1 MSRCTEKSNEFINEI
16 IKKIDKIHRTKDEYR
31 TTDVNVYYDAGKW
44 SKRDYV
50 AKITVPRDWDSYE
63 TKCIKERMRSA
74 GATNIIGGKRHAIA
88 RDYLDLAFDIKKS
101 KMKELGI
108 GFNENLLKKEN

>member
-1 MSRCTEKSNEFINEI
+1 MSRMTPKSKKFIDEMI
-16 IKKIDKIHRTKDEYR
+16 YTIDNYSYR
-31 TTDVNVYYDAGKW
+31 LRDVKVYYDGDKW

-50 AKITVPRDWDSYE
+50 AKITVPYDWDSYD
-63 TKCIKERMRSA
+63 TKYLKARMRGA
-74 GATNIIGGKRHAIA
+74 GATNIIGCVRHAIA

-108 GFNENLLKKEN
+108 DISKVV

>member
-1 MSRCTEKSNEFINEI
+1 MSKMTPKSNEFINEI
-16 IKKIDKIHRTKDEYR
+16 THTIDNYSYR
-31 TTDVNVYYDAGKW
+31 IRDVKVYYDGSKW

-50 AKITVPRDWDSYE
+50 ADITIPYDWDGYD
-63 TKCIKERMRSA
+63 TKYLKDRMRNA
-74 GATNIIGGKRHAIA
+74 GATNIIGCVRHAIA

-108 GFNENLLKKEN
+108 DIPKTI